1 MTDQVT
7 APAVETTEP
16 AAKPAP
22 VATSI
27 PNEPVAQTV
36 PPKTEPAKPDQKA
49 DDAGEIVYEQTGDP
63 KLDLALGFF
72 GKNGLDADH
81 PAIQAAAQGDFGL
94 LEAHLAS
101 KNQPGWQQ
109 YVALAKEA
117 QAGAVAKREQGEA
130 AVTTAVSS
138 TLEKHG
144 VQPEQWGEIVEWTRT
159 NATEEERAEL
169 NQLLTTPL
177 GAKAVTAYL
186 IGLHREASGTEYA
199 PKVAAVKEEAAAR
212 PTSETSQEP
221 ISRAEFARQA
231 EQLARRNPNY
241 QQSAEYQAL
250 RRRVV

>member
-1 MTDQVT
+1 MTDQVA

-22 VATSI
+22 VVTSI
-27 PNEPVAQTV
+27 PTEPPAQPV
-36 PPKTEPAKPDQKA
+36 PPKTEPEKPDAKA
-49 DDAGEIVYEQTGDP
+49 DDSGEIVYEQTGDP

-72 GKNGLDADH
+72 GKNGLDAEH
-81 PAIQAAAQGDFGL
+81 PAIQAAAAGDFGL

-117 QAGAVAKREQGEA
+117 QANGVAKAEA
-130 AVTTAVSS
+130 SEKAVTDAVSG

-144 VQPEQWGEIVEWTRT
+144 VAPEQWGEIVEWTRT
-159 NATEEERAEL
+159 NATEEERVEL
-169 NQLLTTPL
+169 NGLIATPL

-199 PKVAAVKEEAAAR
+199 PKVTAVKEEAAAR
-212 PTSETSQEP
+212 PASETSQEP
-221 ISRAEFARQA
+221 ISRAEFSRQA
-231 EQLARRNPNY
+231 EQLAKRDPNY
-241 QQSAEYQAL
+241 QQSAAYQAL

>member
-1 MTDQVT
+1 MTT
-7 APAVETTEP
+7 ETTAAPAVETTT
-16 AAKPAP
+16 AQPAP
-22 VATSI
+22 VQTTI
-27 PNEPVAQTV
+27 PTEPVQPVA
-36 PPKTEPAKPDQKA
+36 PKTEPAPKSDAKT

-117 QAGAVAKREQGEA
+117 QEGAVAKQQEGEQK
-130 AVTTAVSS
+130 VTDAVSS

-144 VQPEQWGEIVEWTRT
+144 VAPEQWGEIVEWTRT

-169 NQLLTTPL
+169 NSLLTTPL

-250 RRRVV
+250 RRRLV

>member
-1 MTDQVT
+1 
-7 APAVETTEP
+7 
-16 AAKPAP
+16 
-22 VATSI
+22 
-27 PNEPVAQTV
+27 
-36 PPKTEPAKPDQKA
+36 
-49 DDAGEIVYEQTGDP
+49 
-63 KLDLALGFF
+63 LALSFF

-81 PAIQAAAQGDFGL
+81 PAIQAAAGGDFGL

-117 QAGAVAKREQGEA
+117 AENGAAKVAAGEK
-130 AVTTAVSS
+130 AVTDAVSG

-144 VQPEQWGEIVEWTRT
+144 VAPEQWGEIVEWTRT

-169 NQLLTTPL
+169 NGLLATPL

-212 PTSETSQEP
+212 PASETSQEP
-221 ISRAEFARQA
+221 ISRAEFSRQA
-231 EQLARRNPNY
+231 EQLAKRDPNY
-241 QQSAEYQAL
+241 QQSAAYQAL